1 MRTISVRRQKHEDVT
16 ISITHREKQKARQ
29 KVPHMEFEATS
40 VRNIM
45 LWHTCRSPITM
56 RCLLNHMRQVHD
68 ISEA

>member
-1 MRTISVRRQKHEDVT
+1 MRTISMRRQKHEDVT
-16 ISITHREKQKARQ
+16 ISITHREKQ

-56 RCLLNHMRQVHD
+56 RCLLNHMRQVHVA
-68 ISEA
+68 EA